1 MRILLV
7 SPGELPVPA
16 VKGGAVETLMDIF
29 ISENEKFKKFNID
42 CFTICE
48 RYNYRNFNNT
58 HFIVSDLNRYISFAD
73 KMMYFWTD
81 TICKDWRA
89 VFRKNYF
96 RKKKYMNDLKKLL
109 SKRKYDRIVIENNM
123 DILKTVYE
131 AIGEKDF
138 SRCCFYHM
146 HSILVDKKNEPYLK
160 KCRCII
166 TVSNYVA
173 EKLRTEYKDINNICV
188 LKNCVNKSLFPNRRN
203 NRSRQL
209 IRQKLGISE
218 NERVFLYSG
227 RLSVEKGVKE
237 LVSAYLQRSKSDE
250 RLVIA
255 GGSFSGDSTVSSYE
269 MSLRRMCS
277 NVRNK
282 VIFTGFVDNRKM
294 FLLYNMADILV
305 IPSIVEEAGPLTAL
319 EGIASGI
326 PVVSA
331 DIGSLRE
338 YLGNYAE
345 YAVVGDNFTDEISRA
360 VDRALLRIDRMEHIV
375 VTDYNE
381 NDYYF
386 HFSDILKECGVPSK
400 IF

>member
-1 MRILLV
+1 MRILFV

-29 ISENEKFKKFNID
+29 ISENEKSKKFNID
-42 CFTICE
+42 CFTICD
-48 RYNYRNFNNT
+48 RDNCSNLNHT
-58 HFIVSDLNRYISFAD
+58 HFIISASDRYISFAD

-81 TICKDWRA
+81 TIRKDWRV

-109 SKRKYDRIVIENNM
+109 SRKKYDRIVVENNM
-123 DILKTVYE
+123 DILKAIYE
-131 AIGEKDF
+131 AIGEKEF
-138 SRCCFYHM
+138 SRRCFYHM
-146 HSILVDKKNEPYLK
+146 HSVLVDKKNEPYLK

-173 EKLRTEYKDINNICV
+173 EKLRARYGDINNVCV
-188 LKNCVNKSLFPNRRN
+188 LKNCVSKSLFPNRRN
-203 NRSRQL
+203 DRSRQL
-209 IRQKLGISE
+209 LRRKLGISE
-218 NERVFLYSG
+218 NEKVLLYSG

-237 LVSAYLQRSKSDE
+237 LVSAYLQRSKSNE

-255 GGSFSGDSTVSSYE
+255 GGSFSGDSAVSSYE
-269 MSLRRMCS
+269 ISLRRMCS
-277 NVRNK
+277 NVKNK

-294 FLLYNMADILV
+294 FLLYNMADVLV
-305 IPSIVEEAGPLTAL
+305 IPSIVEEAGSLTAL

-345 YAVVGDNFTDEISRA
+345 YAAVGDNFADEISRA
-360 VDRALLRIDRMEHIV
+360 IDRALLRIDRTEHRPG
-375 VTDYNE
+375 TDYNE

-386 HFSDILKECGVPSK
+386 HFSEILKEYEVPTK